1 MRSFI
6 SGILSLHLLWN
17 YLDDK
22 SVFKKLETCELARE
36 TTRNPLNKQ
45 FNTLNGEKF
54 VFTAFPKTAKGETN
68 TLNIKH
74 NIRDKS
80 IERKQS
86 HTDVRYNHVMNRE
99 YLQVERN
106 I

>member
-1 MRSFI
+1 MGLLFQFEGEGDFTFIVAMRSFI

-45 FNTLNGEKF
+45 FNTLNGEKY
-54 VFTAFPKTAKGETN
+54 VFTAFPKTAKAETN
-68 TLNIKH
+68 TLNI
-74 NIRDKS
+74 
-80 IERKQS
+80 
-86 HTDVRYNHVMNRE
+86 
-99 YLQVERN
+99 
-106 I
+106 